1 MTKIKG
7 LFWGYGIILV
17 IMWILFLCCPGSVL
31 TIMFRL
37 LWIELLISW
46 VLWIMFTLDSKWY
59 QWKGFVF
66 IVSILQIL
74 LWILLFIPSRQIG
87 IIEVAMIIL
96 WILLIIK
103 GILMTFQWLTPEWNK
118 LWMVLWI
125 LGILFGL
132 LIIACP
138 FLYPLLIM
146 YITWI
151 ILIIVWVAMVY
162 FWFSVKEVEVVEGKV
177 VKIESTNWTVEIP
190 PIEWNQNNENSE
202 NTTGQTEEQKQD
214 NTTTETEEQN
224 QEKPEETNSENNTPE
239 NVQNWNL

>member
-1 MTKIKG
+1 
-7 LFWGYGIILV
+7 
-17 IMWILFLCCPGSVL
+17 
-31 TIMFRL
+31 
-37 LWIELLISW
+37 
-46 VLWIMFTLDSKWY
+46 
-59 QWKGFVF
+59 
-66 IVSILQIL
+66 
-74 LWILLFIPSRQIG
+74 
-87 IIEVAMIIL
+87 
-96 WILLIIK
+96 
-103 GILMTFQWLTPEWNK
+103 
-118 LWMVLWI
+118 MVLWI

-162 FWFSVKEVEVVEGKV
+162 FWFSVKEVEVVEWKV

-239 NVQNWNL
+239 NIQNWNL

>member
-1 MTKIKG
+1 
-7 LFWGYGIILV
+7 
-17 IMWILFLCCPGSVL
+17 
-31 TIMFRL
+31 
-37 LWIELLISW
+37 
-46 VLWIMFTLDSKWY
+46 
-59 QWKGFVF
+59 
-66 IVSILQIL
+66 
-74 LWILLFIPSRQIG
+74 
-87 IIEVAMIIL
+87 
-96 WILLIIK
+96 
-103 GILMTFQWLTPEWNK
+103 MTFQWLTPEWNK

-190 PIEWNQNNENSE
+190 PIEWNQNNESTE
-202 NTTGQTEEQKQD
+202 NTTTQ
-214 NTTTETEEQN
+214 TEEQN
-224 QEKPEETNSENNTPE
+224 QEKSEETNTENNTTQQTPE
-239 NVQNWNL
+239 NTQN

>member
-1 MTKIKG
+1 MAKIKG

-74 LWILLFIPSRQIG
+74 LWILL
-87 IIEVAMIIL
+87 MIIL

-162 FWFSVKEVEVVEGKV
+162 FWFSVKEVEVV
-177 VKIESTNWTVEIP
+177 
-190 PIEWNQNNENSE
+190 
-202 NTTGQTEEQKQD
+202 
-214 NTTTETEEQN
+214 
-224 QEKPEETNSENNTPE
+224 
-239 NVQNWNL
+239 